1 MITSPDLQVLIHKR
15 PLLLN
20 CQSLHFNWVLPFLDA
35 CEHPCVSPGTDIIW
49 VSTAIVCITLLVAGW
64 PTLPGLPGIFPSFSM
79 KVPHHNPETLY
90 SWANH
95 NDWSPQSLHTWKYQ
109 KVSEMFLM
117 FQLFFQWLLTACQ
130 SQKSLSTAYNNY
142 LSVALFFLSIPISI
156 CYLMLPPKTHFSW
169 PVLLNDL
176 VSDSVLDGRIQ
187 TRKPSEYRNIAYVWI
202 LLDYTTLTVC
212 LHSKLLLPLFT
223 SL

>member
-1 MITSPDLQVLIHKR
+1 MITSPDLQVLIHKWS
-15 PLLLN
+15 LLLN
-20 CQSLHFNWVLPFLDA
+20 CQSLSILIGCFLSSMPVNI
-35 CEHPCVSPGTDIIW
+35 PCVSPGTDIIW
-49 VSTAIVCITLLVAGW
+49 VSTAIVCRTLFVAGW
-64 PTLPGLPGIFPSFSM
+64 PTLPGLPGIFHSFNM

-142 LSVALFFLSIPISI
+142 LLHYSSSQFQFQSVI
-156 CYLMLPPKTHFSW
+156 
-169 PVLLNDL
+169 
-176 VSDSVLDGRIQ
+176 
-187 TRKPSEYRNIAYVWI
+187 
-202 LLDYTTLTVC
+202 
-212 LHSKLLLPLFT
+212 
-223 SL
+223 